1 MDTVMIGKFL
11 KELRK
16 EKGYTQETLG
26 EKIGVTNKTVSRWET
41 GTYMPPVECLVMLS
55 DIYDVSINE
64 IVAGQRLSQSEF
76 NDKAEENLSE
86 ALRLSE
92 NEYKQRE
99 KKLTIVMAV
108 SMIIAMVLIWLVPF
122 NKEDMARSIVII
134 LLIICLVF
142 ISNTLNVI
150 ALAQNKE
157 KHEKSISNFR
167 IGQACG
173 IDSKNCFR
181 QFTRI
186 SGCVGTKKCSFS
198 AGILRA
204 VCV

>member
-108 SMIIAMVLIWLVPF
+108 STIIAMVLIWLVPF

-157 KHEKSISNFR
+157 KHEKKD
-167 IGQACG
+167 Q
-173 IDSKNCFR
+173 
-181 QFTRI
+181 
-186 SGCVGTKKCSFS
+186 
-198 AGILRA
+198 
-204 VCV
+204 

>member
-41 GTYMPPVECLVMLS
+41 GTYIPPVECLVMLS

-108 SMIIAMVLIWLVPF
+108 STIIAMVLIWLVPF

-157 KHEKSISNFR
+157 KHEKKY
-167 IGQACG
+167 Q
-173 IDSKNCFR
+173 
-181 QFTRI
+181 
-186 SGCVGTKKCSFS
+186 
-198 AGILRA
+198 
-204 VCV
+204 

>member
-108 SMIIAMVLIWLVPF
+108 STIIAMVLIWLVPF
-122 NKEDMARSIVII
+122 NKEDTARSIVII

-157 KHEKSISNFR
+157 KHEKKY
-167 IGQACG
+167 Q
-173 IDSKNCFR
+173 
-181 QFTRI
+181 
-186 SGCVGTKKCSFS
+186 
-198 AGILRA
+198 
-204 VCV
+204 

>member
-16 EKGYTQETLG
+16 EKGYTQETLS

-108 SMIIAMVLIWLVPF
+108 STIIAMVLIWLVPF

-157 KHEKSISNFR
+157 KHEKKD
-167 IGQACG
+167 Q
-173 IDSKNCFR
+173 
-181 QFTRI
+181 
-186 SGCVGTKKCSFS
+186 
-198 AGILRA
+198 
-204 VCV
+204 

>member
-1 MDTVMIGKFL
+1 MCIRDS
-11 KELRK
+11 
-16 EKGYTQETLG
+16 
-26 EKIGVTNKTVSRWET
+26 NKTVSRWET

-108 SMIIAMVLIWLVPF
+108 STIIAMILIWLVPF

-157 KHEKSISNFR
+157 KHEKKD
-167 IGQACG
+167 Q
-173 IDSKNCFR
+173 
-181 QFTRI
+181 
-186 SGCVGTKKCSFS
+186 
-198 AGILRA
+198 
-204 VCV
+204 

>member
-108 SMIIAMVLIWLVPF
+108 STIIAMVLIWLVPF

-157 KHEKSISNFR
+157 KHEKKY
-167 IGQACG
+167 Q
-173 IDSKNCFR
+173 
-181 QFTRI
+181 
-186 SGCVGTKKCSFS
+186 
-198 AGILRA
+198 
-204 VCV
+204 

>member
-1 MDTVMIGKFL
+1 MDTVIIGKFL

-64 IVAGQRLSQSEF
+64 IVAGRRLSQSEF

-108 SMIIAMVLIWLVPF
+108 STIIAMVLIWLVPF
-122 NKEDMARSIVII
+122 NKEDIARSIVII

-157 KHEKSISNFR
+157 KHEKKD
-167 IGQACG
+167 Q
-173 IDSKNCFR
+173 
-181 QFTRI
+181 
-186 SGCVGTKKCSFS
+186 
-198 AGILRA
+198 
-204 VCV
+204 

>member
-1 MDTVMIGKFL
+1 
-11 KELRK
+11 
-16 EKGYTQETLG
+16 
-26 EKIGVTNKTVSRWET
+26 
-41 GTYMPPVECLVMLS
+41 MLS

-108 SMIIAMVLIWLVPF
+108 STIIAMVLIWLVPF

-157 KHEKSISNFR
+157 KHEKKY
-167 IGQACG
+167 Q
-173 IDSKNCFR
+173 
-181 QFTRI
+181 
-186 SGCVGTKKCSFS
+186 
-198 AGILRA
+198 
-204 VCV
+204 